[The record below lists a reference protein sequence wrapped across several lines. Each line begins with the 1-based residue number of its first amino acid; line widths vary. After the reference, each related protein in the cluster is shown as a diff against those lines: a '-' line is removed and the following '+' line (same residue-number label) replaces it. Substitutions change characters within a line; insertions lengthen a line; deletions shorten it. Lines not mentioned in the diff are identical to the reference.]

1 MRTVVKLIWLTSQ
14 FFRGILHVERLQNHW
29 SYPHVLRRVIHREKD
44 FSTRLESGRNP
55 GGSRKA
61 KKAMN
66 GAKRKRDFKSVNE
79 ARFLG
84 GWGRDS
90 WLRIWEAVY
99 RHTVTNWE
107 TSHGVRVDVDSLIR
121 GVFPH
126 IAKPKLQAGS
136 LFFAPIPQTPNPTN
150 ITTVKRI
157 RP

>member
-1 MRTVVKLIWLTSQ
+1 
-14 FFRGILHVERLQNHW
+14 LH
-29 SYPHVLRRVIHREKD
+29 RVIHRKRWHFQTAGSSKEAVKK
-44 FSTRLESGRNP
+44 SY
-55 GGSRKA
+55 GSRKA

-66 GAKRKRDFKSVNE
+66 GAKRKRDFKDAPNVSVNSVNE

-121 GVFPH
+121 GAFH
-126 IAKPKLQAGS
+126 
-136 LFFAPIPQTPNPTN
+136 T
-150 ITTVKRI
+150 
-157 RP
+157 